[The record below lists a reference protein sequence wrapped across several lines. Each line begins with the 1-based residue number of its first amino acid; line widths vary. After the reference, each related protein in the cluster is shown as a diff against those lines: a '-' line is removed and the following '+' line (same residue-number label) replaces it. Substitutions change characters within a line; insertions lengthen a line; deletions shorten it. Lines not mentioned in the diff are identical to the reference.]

1 MTRGLTS
8 AAHRYSEALGRS
20 GWREQKPDPPP
31 KPRRVRVRVE
41 PKKPSRRQPS
51 SKLLTATEHLT
62 LAERQIVRGCRLS
75 VGGPAAEQVRDE
87 IEREVRR
94 R

>member
-1 MTRGLTS
+1 M
-8 AAHRYSEALGRS
+8 
-20 GWREQKPDPPP
+20 
-31 KPRRVRVRVE
+31 
-41 PKKPSRRQPS
+41 

-87 IEREVRR
+87 IEREVRGR
-94 R
+94 